1 MYEQINL
8 LLVDDDALDR
18 RATRRA
24 LRESGLDARI
34 VETEDGDAAMR
45 ELRRGAFDCI
55 LLDYR
60 LPGADGLE
68 MLRAIRAAGIT
79 TPVIVLT
86 GQGDEQLAVEIM
98 KSGATD
104 YLAKGRLSAE
114 VLASSVRN
122 ALRIH
127 RAEQQAAEAELQR
140 REAQARLR
148 QNERLL
154 AITLKSIGDA
164 VIATDERGCV
174 TFMNAAAE
182 HLTGWT
188 APEAIG
194 HALDEVLPL
203 ADRASRAR
211 IDNLALHALRST
223 GALDTGRE
231 LLAHDRGGRI
241 FPVVSSS
248 APIRSEDGA
257 PVGVVV
263 VLRDITER
271 VRIEERLR
279 FLADLSRLLA
289 SSLDYR
295 QHLINLAQLAV
306 PRLADWCAIDVRQ
319 SDNEI
324 ERVALACAHEA
335 DQSIALQP
343 INPADDYGSAAVIR
357 NGRTE
362 YLRRITPEQLAK
374 VTPDHRHFAEALD
387 LISWISVP
395 LQVRGES
402 LGAISLGRTHGSP
415 VFEMDDVAFAEE
427 LARRTAHAVDN
438 ALLYREA
445 QEAIHTRDAFLS
457 VAAHELKTPLTSMM
471 GYAELLQRRLARSGE
486 LGERERRLVDVVNDQ
501 ARRLNKMVIALFDLS
516 RLQMGQLNIER
527 RPIDLAALTTRIVEE
542 VRPTLDR
549 HTLQFTTEGA
559 PIVISGDEL
568 RLEQVIQNLLQNAIK
583 YSPEGG
589 AIAIRVAQQNGWA
602 ILSVEDQGLGIPKEA
617 LPRIFRRFY
626 RAANA
631 DAHQTSGMGVGLY
644 VAQQIVDLHG
654 GRVEVESTEGVG
666 STFTVWL
673 PTA

>member
-182 HLTGWT
+182 YLTGWT
-188 APEAIG
+188 ASEAIG
-194 HALDEVLPL
+194 HVLDEVLPL
-203 ADRASRAR
+203 AERASRAR
-211 IDNLALHALRST
+211 IDNLALRALRSA

-231 LLAHDRGGRI
+231 LLARDRGGRI

-263 VLRDITER
+263 VFRDITER

-319 SDNEI
+319 SDSEI
-324 ERVALACAHEA
+324 ERVALACAHEM

-357 NGRTE
+357 TGRTE
-362 YLRRITPEQLAK
+362 YARRITPEQLAQ
-374 VTPDHRHFAEALD
+374 VAPDHRRFAEALG
-387 LISWISVP
+387 LVSWISVP

-402 LGAISLGRTHGSP
+402 LGAISLGRTHDSP
-415 VFEMDDVAFAEE
+415 VFETDDVAFAEE

-542 VRPTLDR
+542 VRPTLEH
-549 HTLQFTTEGA
+549 HTLQFTAEVA
-559 PIVISGDEL
+559 PLVISGDEL

-589 AIAIRVAQQNGWA
+589 AIAIRLARQNGWA
-602 ILSVEDQGLGIPKEA
+602 TLSVEDQGLGIPREA

-673 PTA
+673 PMA